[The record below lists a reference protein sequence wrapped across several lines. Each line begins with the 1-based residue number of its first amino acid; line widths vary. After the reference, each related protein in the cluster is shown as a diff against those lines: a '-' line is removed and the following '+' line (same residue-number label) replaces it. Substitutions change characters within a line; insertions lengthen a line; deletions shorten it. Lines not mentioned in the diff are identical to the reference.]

1 MKNEKLFRV
10 RDLVS
15 IFIFIVS
22 LLFTIYVIFV
32 LLHEELGIGQTFLS
46 FILLISVF
54 FTLFLGI
61 GLLRHFTGFVKK
73 SWIFYAFQFL
83 FTVIV
88 SFLIVSVFSTQVVTH
103 SQEKMYATVKN
114 ELTPILTYIEKHK
127 EQYGKLPQ
135 SIGEAPIKPETLQNI
150 YYDHNSHTFILGTYI
165 ASLDIDGAQMIYNSK
180 NKQWYQFHSDLYQCY
195 KDKEERPE
203 SIEHYISFHN
213 QKDVIGSIL
222 RKINGVWI
230 NPKQEAMQSSQNH
243 LTRHTKSCEANDGPS
258 CTAVGMRYGMGLE
271 VVQSNSHALKY
282 FTKACE
288 LDDANGCHYLA
299 DIYAQGKGIQKDVV
313 QSVEFYKK
321 ACDLGSKSACHFVTE
336 KI

>member
-114 ELTPILTYIEKHK
+114 ELTPIITYIEKHK
-127 EQYGKLPQ
+127 EQYGKFPQ
-135 SIGEAPIKPETLQNI
+135 SIGKAPIKPKTLQNI
-150 YYDHNSHTFILGTYI
+150 YYDHNSHTFILGTYM
-165 ASLDIDGAQMIYNSK
+165 ASLDIDGAQMFYDSRE
-180 NKQWYQFHSDLYQCY
+180 KQWYKFHNDMYQYY
-195 KDKEERPE
+195 KDKKERPK
-203 SIEHYISFHN
+203 SIEQYISFHD
-213 QKDVIGSIL
+213 QADGIASII
-222 RKINGVWI
+222 RKINGVWVD
-230 NPKQEAMQSSQNH
+230 PKQEAMQNSQNH

-271 VVQSNSHALKY
+271 VKQSDSLALKY

-288 LDDANGCHYLA
+288 LDDGSGCHYLA
-299 DIYAQGKGIQKDVV
+299 DMHAHGKGVEKDVV
-313 QSVEFYKK
+313 KAEEFYKK
-321 ACDLGSKSACHFVTE
+321 ACDFGNKRACRFVLE